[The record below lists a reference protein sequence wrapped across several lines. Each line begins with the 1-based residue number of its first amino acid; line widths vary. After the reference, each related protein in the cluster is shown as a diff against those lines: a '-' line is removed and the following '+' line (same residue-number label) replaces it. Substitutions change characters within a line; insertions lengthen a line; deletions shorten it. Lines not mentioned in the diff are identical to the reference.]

1 MSESN
6 KFTET
11 ALVSLACAKA
21 IELVKDRDATAIY
34 GLLGALQAFKD
45 NDRGVLVKLNESVL
59 GRRAK
64 LQEELT
70 KTSST
75 ELANRIVNGLGV
87 VARHAIRKFMNENGW
102 ELTLI
107 KLATLDL
114 DALAQSQHQWTTQC
128 QTELRRGLGE
138 WGLYPGMSP
147 MEAGVVVGP
156 SPA

>member
-21 IELVKDRDATAIY
+21 IKLVKDRDATAIY

-45 NDRGVLVKLNESVL
+45 NDRDVLVKLSESVL

-70 KTSST
+70 KTSSA

-87 VARHAIRKFMNENGW
+87 VARHAIREFMKENEW

-107 KLATLDL
+107 ELATLDL
-114 DALAQSQHQWTTQC
+114 DALAQSQHRWTPDC
-128 QTELRRGLGE
+128 LTELRRGLGE
-138 WGLYPGMSP
+138 WGLYPGMSL
-147 MEAGVVVGP
+147 MEAGAVVDP
-156 SPA
+156 SLA